1 MRKQI
6 QILVLLSI
14 LSLGA
19 FAQNNSKPDPQN
31 IKVSNTRDPEYPK
44 GEQALYQEVMMNLKY
59 PPESIQRFVEGMV
72 ELSFDVKT
80 DSTVANCIILKGI
93 DTGVDEAVRR
103 YVEKLK
109 FAPARQNGVL
119 VKMNVDMSF
128 PVKAH

>member
-1 MRKQI
+1 MRKHI
-6 QILVLLSI
+6 RILFLFSLLP
-14 LSLGA
+14 LGV
-19 FAQNNSKPDPQN
+19 FAQTTTKTDPQN
-31 IKVSNTRDPEYPK
+31 IKVNNTRDPEYPK
-44 GEQALYQEVMMNLKY
+44 GEQALYQEVMMNVKY

-80 DSTVANCIILKGI
+80 DSTVANCVILKGI
-93 DTGVDEAVRR
+93 DTGVDEAVKK